1 MIYLSC
7 QPAIPRFTWEVE
19 VYIND
24 FIRFGVSP
32 KQIHVVCGLDSSWEE
47 TPSDWIKLQNHFED
61 VNFFFY
67 EDTRGN
73 IDGYQPSIQA
83 HLLHKH
89 WLANPYLEKEEVF
102 FHDADFIFT
111 KPMDFTPFLQDDIW
125 YFSDTIS
132 YIGYNYI
139 SSKGEDIINK
149 MCEIAEIDKQIVKDN
164 QLNSGGAQK
173 LIKNVPT
180 QYWKDVY
187 DLQMRFWREIPPIS
201 AKIKKEK
208 NELGEDYLELQH
220 WTMSMWAE
228 LWMAWKYNRLTAVP
242 EEFDFHFAIDQK
254 TQWNKRS
261 FFHNAGVLQTQ
272 QDTHFFKG
280 LFDSKLPY
288 DYELKEP
295 NENITGYLYY
305 QWIKH
310 VGKNSCLI

>member
-19 VYIND
+19 VYITN
-24 FIRFGVSP
+24 FLQMGISP
-32 KQIHVVCGLDSSWEE
+32 KQIHVVCGLDSSWED
-47 TPSDWIKLQNHFED
+47 TPLDWIKLQNHFKD

-67 EDTRGN
+67 EDTRGETH
-73 IDGYQPSIQA
+73 GYQPSIQA

-89 WLANPYLEKEEVF
+89 WLANPWLESMNIF
-102 FHDADFIFT
+102 FHDSDFMFT
-111 KPMDFTPFLQDDIW
+111 KRMDFTPFLSDDKW

-132 YIGYNYI
+132 YIGYDYI
-139 SSKGEDIINK
+139 SSKGDEVIDK

-173 LIKNVPT
+173 LIKNVPIK
-180 QYWKDVY
+180 YWEDVY
-187 DLQMRFWREIPPIS
+187 DLQVRLWREVPPVS
-201 AKIKKEK
+201 NKIKAEK
-208 NELGEDYLELQH
+208 DELGEDYLVLQH

-228 LWMAWKYNRLTAVP
+228 LWMAWKYDIETRVP
-242 EEFDFHFAIDQK
+242 KEFDFHFAIDPISEWEQR
-254 TQWNKRS
+254 T

-288 DYELKEP
+288 DYDLKDP
-295 NENITGYLYY
+295 NMNVVGFNYY
-305 QWIKH
+305 HFIKY
-310 VGKNSCLI
+310 VGSKSCLK